1 MSPNFVTKFLAC
13 FLRWFFP
20 ALPVIDKIFALLFR
34 LFCFAKS
41 FKNFKEFFTLINLF
55 LFLLKLFEETIKL
68 APFSSAL
75 EINSLP
81 SFFPFMAI
89 NKSFFLHL
97 LSL

>member
-1 MSPNFVTKFLAC
+1 MV
-13 FLRWFFP
+13 FP

-81 SFFPFMAI
+81 YFFLPFMAL
-89 NKSFFLHL
+89 NKSFFFTSLESITT
-97 LSL
+97 LSK